1 MKIGVPKEVKRGE
14 RRVAI
19 IPETVKRLA
28 AKGITVAV
36 EGGAGAAAWF
46 SDEEY
51 RSAGATVE
59 PSADPVLGV
68 ADLVVKIHPPTQAEV
83 ERVRPGTA
91 VISLLYPQ
99 VNADLVRLLAA
110 KSVAAIAVDQIPRT
124 TLAQTMDVLSSQST
138 VAGYRA
144 VILAAQALPKFFPM
158 LMTAA
163 GTVAP
168 ARVLVLGAGVAGLQA
183 IAVARRLG
191 AIVEAFDVRREVKEQ
206 IESLGARFVETGA
219 TEDAAGAGGYA
230 RELSEE
236 TERRNRDV
244 IAEHLAKTDVCIT
257 TALIPGKR
265 APILITEEMVRRMRA
280 GSVLVDLAAEQGG
293 NCVLTEPGTTV
304 TRHDVTILGPLDLP
318 SDLAVHAS
326 QMYSRNMEKLLLHL
340 TRDGVLVL
348 DFEDEITRG
357 CVVTHGGQ
365 IVQPRPKE
373 RPAAGGGT

>member
-99 VNADLVRLLAA
+99 VNTDLVRLLAA

-219 TEDAAGAGGYA
+219 TEDAAGSGGYA

-236 TERRNRDV
+236 TERRNREV